1 MWWSYDVVRI
11 DVYEHVLG
19 LCIGKHDW
27 REPDDY
33 KTQAHLHP
41 FPSEP
46 SSTRNPSTETKQN
59 KPIHQT
65 SLLNMNAFFSCLVIF
80 GLVALSQAKSVSTQ
94 PQIVRP
100 VNYSLVKSSTDN
112 THSWLI
118 NQNLGSEYKPMSCS
132 TCEMFVIAQ
141 DCKPVHNDANVAP
154 ASVSCDKAYLPAK
167 DPKTQPTICQTRS
180 SGDFNCSDRKDGS
193 KIPVCHGC
201 LPVA

>member
-1 MWWSYDVVRI
+1 MTGESWTLIKPESIFTRF
-11 DVYEHVLG
+11 
-19 LCIGKHDW
+19 
-27 REPDDY
+27 P
-33 KTQAHLHP
+33 QNHP
-41 FPSEP
+41 ALATPP
-46 SSTRNPSTETKQN
+46 PQQKTKQN

-65 SLLNMNAFFSCLVIF
+65 SPLNMNAFFSCLVIF

-100 VNYSLVKSSTDN
+100 VNYSLVKSSQDN